1 MTPSQIL
8 FAVLTEALKAT
19 PQNLSAE
26 ERLKDIESRKAA
38 REEEIAKLKQ
48 DIEAESTSWHP
59 NPGEVVWV
67 FMPALDQPIQI
78 TTFDPDRALH
88 AHSFAL
94 GHVFKTEEEAMRMWN
109 GQVIDNML
117 RNHPRRTKKT
127 EINGEY
133 YGLKYSPEA
142 DYVSA
147 EPTAP
152 AFAKR
157 RLGGLIF
164 DSQAVV
170 EEIIAGLG
178 QDALRDYVAYCA
190 R

>member
-1 MTPSQIL
+1 MTPSQAL

-38 REEEIAKLKQ
+38 LEEEIAKLKQ